1 MVAGGYYGSSLSSVE
16 VLSSE
21 SSLTNK
27 KLAEFPNHIYG
38 QPSLL
43 LHDDSLLLCGGYGNL
58 NKCLVYENN
67 YWKQHSILNEW
78 RIYASAVMTAEGT
91 YIFGGD
97 GSKKTFEFLPTKAK
111 IWQEGRTQIPDG
123 FTTGCAVE
131 VVDEQ
136 KILLI
141 GGSGTRKRIL
151 KFDIETQAFEEMN
164 VSLIEKRWGHTC
176 AKLPHT
182 NLILITGG
190 LYSDTNGK
198 SEIFDMK
205 DNTIILG
212 NPMNTK
218 RSYHGMAVITI
229 ANEDR
234 LTVFGGR
241 DENLNRL
248 DSVEI
253 FNSSTRKWEIVSDL
267 KLEEAKA
274 AFGYVS
280 LPYDVISNL

>member
-1 MVAGGYYGSSLSSVE
+1 MLFLNGD
-16 VLSSE
+16 
-21 SSLTNK
+21 
-27 KLAEFPNHIYG
+27 H
-38 QPSLL
+38 LL
-43 LHDDSLLLCGGYGNL
+43 ICGGSNGASFK
-58 NKCLVYENN
+58 KCLKYEKDS
-67 YWKQHSILNEW
+67 WKEHSTLNSG
-78 RIYASAVMTAEGT
+78 RLYSSAITTANGT
-91 YIFGGD
+91 FIFGGD
-97 GSKKTFEFLPTKAK
+97 FDNKFTFTYLPKNSKD
-111 IWQEGRTQIPDG
+111 WQEGRTKIPEG
-123 FTTGCAVE
+123 FKYGCVVE
-131 VVDEQ
+131 VPGKQEV
-136 KILLI
+136 LLI
-141 GGSGTRKRIL
+141 GGLETQTRIL

-280 LPYDVISNL
+280 LPYDVISKL